1 VATETHVGIGAILR
15 EWRNRRR
22 MSQLELALEAGISTR
37 HLSFVETGRSQP
49 GRDLLLSILGELDV
63 PYREQ
68 NRLLLAAG
76 HAPAYPEAPL
86 EGAALEPVRRALD
99 LVLSGHEPNPAVA
112 MDRHWNL
119 VKANRPMEA
128 LVAAY
133 GGIDESL
140 LEPPV
145 NILRAGLH
153 PQGLAPT
160 LVNLGRWKQHFL
172 ERLERQVAVS
182 GDGELAKL
190 LEEVR
195 AYPVADDEQ
204 PVDPAAGYGP
214 LGVLKVRTP
223 DGRELSFF
231 GMFAIFDTPF
241 EVTTSELALELMF
254 PADAQTA
261 ESLQGLASGA
271 SPSVRGRSGR

>member
-1 VATETHVGIGAILR
+1 MATETQAGIGAVLR

-49 GRDLLLSILGELDV
+49 GRDLLLSILSELNV

-86 EGAALEPVRRALD
+86 EGPELEPVREALD
-99 LVLSGHEPNPAVA
+99 LILTGHEPNPAVA

-119 VKANRPMEA
+119 VKSNRAMEA
-128 LVAAY
+128 LIAEY

-153 PQGLAPT
+153 PQGLAPS

-182 GDGELAKL
+182 GDAELAEL

-195 AYPVADDEQ
+195 SYPVPGDEDRAD
-204 PVDPAAGYGP
+204 PAGYGP
-214 LGVLKVRTP
+214 LGVLKVRAP

-241 EVTTSELALELMF
+241 EVTASELALELMF
-254 PADAQTA
+254 PADAATA
-261 ESLQGLASGA
+261 EALAALASGRVSA
-271 SPSVRGRSGR
+271 SS